1 MSNNSVESIED
12 RVAELIGQPLH
23 PELFKP
29 AGSVTQCQVLSA
41 FGNVTVGLHKDVIEA
56 LVEKV
61 QSIKTDVRSWGLHQ
75 VRAKI
80 VKNFNQCSPGGSFCT
95 IGQVADY
102 WKENGTVEAAG
113 KLWYAC
119 YGAFDDEPGWE
130 VNLEQTY
137 MEMCEYT
144 YRATEGRRKGCF
156 SRTIGQRKTD
166 IIKMINRASENTH
179 HGVIRMKRL
188 PEEMDAKT
196 KFKKRKKG
204 TTLGGFVKL
213 DGQVKYEP
221 QQHKIEETKVRKCLR
236 QVVLNKSDS
245 NNCCCSSSTTSYPK
259 ESPRK
264 TKRELDTDFVPK
276 HKTRRLPP
284 TASPASSS
292 SSKIEETKVR
302 KCLCQVVLNKSGSN
316 NCCCSSSTTSYP
328 KESPRKT
335 KRNLDTDLVT
345 KHMSPKHKTR
355 RLPQTDASPASSSSS
370 TASLSSVE
378 SPVKPKGPRTARS
391 FEEKQEVTK
400 FKVRRTV
407 NEWKLTSQWMM

>member
-1 MSNNSVESIED
+1 MKRLQTDQIGVISQIIIYEYCIPAPTGTTKRMSNNSVESIED
-12 RVAELIGQPLH
+12 RIAELIGQPLH

-130 VNLEQTY
+130 VNLEQMY

-144 YRATEGRRKGCF
+144 YRATDGRRKGCF

-166 IIKMINRASENTH
+166 IIKMINRASEKTH

-264 TKRELDTDFVPK
+264 TKRKLDTDFVAK
-276 HKTRRLPP
+276 HK
-284 TASPASSS
+284 SQ
-292 SSKIEETKVR
+292 K
-302 KCLCQVVLNKSGSN
+302 Q
-316 NCCCSSSTTSYP
+316 
-328 KESPRKT
+328 
-335 KRNLDTDLVT
+335 
-345 KHMSPKHKTR
+345 KTR
-355 RLPQTDASPASSSSS
+355 RLPQTASPASSSSS
-370 TASLSSVE
+370 TASVSSTE

>member
-1 MSNNSVESIED
+1 MSNNSEESIED

-41 FGNVTVGLHKDVIEA
+41 FGNVTVGLHKDVIAA

-166 IIKMINRASENTH
+166 IIKMINRASVNTH

-188 PEEMDAKT
+188 PEEVDAKT

-245 NNCCCSSSTTSYPK
+245 NNCCCPSSTSSYPK

-264 TKRELDTDFVPK
+264 TKRDLDTDFVAKHMSPK
-276 HKTRRLPP
+276 HKTRRLPQ

-302 KCLCQVVLNKSGSN
+302 K
-316 NCCCSSSTTSYP
+316 
-328 KESPRKT
+328 
-335 KRNLDTDLVT
+335 
-345 KHMSPKHKTR
+345 
-355 RLPQTDASPASSSSS
+355 
-370 TASLSSVE
+370 
-378 SPVKPKGPRTARS
+378 
-391 FEEKQEVTK
+391 
-400 FKVRRTV
+400 
-407 NEWKLTSQWMM
+407 

>member
-80 VKNFNQCSPGGSFCT
+80 VKHFNQCSPGGSFCT

-166 IIKMINRASENTH
+166 IIKMINRASEKTH

-221 QQHKIEETKVRKCLR
+221 QQHKIEETTKVRKCLR

-264 TKRELDTDFVPK
+264 TKRKLDTDFVAK
-276 HKTRRLPP
+276 HK
-284 TASPASSS
+284 
-292 SSKIEETKVR
+292 
-302 KCLCQVVLNKSGSN
+302 
-316 NCCCSSSTTSYP
+316 
-328 KESPRKT
+328 
-335 KRNLDTDLVT
+335 
-345 KHMSPKHKTR
+345 SPKQKTR
-355 RLPQTDASPASSSSS
+355 RLPQTASPASSSSS
-370 TASLSSVE
+370 TASVSSTE